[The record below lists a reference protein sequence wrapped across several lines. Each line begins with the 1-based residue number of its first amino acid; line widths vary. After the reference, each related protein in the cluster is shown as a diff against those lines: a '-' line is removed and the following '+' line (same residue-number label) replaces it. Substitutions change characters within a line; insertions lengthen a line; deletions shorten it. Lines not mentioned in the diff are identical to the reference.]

1 MYVVGSSGDNVY
13 QYSLSTPYSLAS
25 GVTYDNISLSFGA
38 LETAPTDISF
48 NSTGTALWVIGGI
61 NDRIYEFRLGTAWNI
76 STAVFYDDVYVGFNE
91 ITVTGLHVIP
101 EQNVAYI
108 VGTNSDTVFQ
118 YSTNTPAIEI
128 ASSGISSVS
137 SIILNNETR
146 VKDNLYVKGNTHID
160 GNILAQ
166 GTLTVDGTTTLNA
179 ATIGSATVTGT
190 LTGNTAVTFDT
201 TTNNINLGTNQTSG
215 NLIVGSTSPTTSTI
229 TLGRATTS
237 QTTNIQ
243 AGASGV
249 GTTKTINF
257 GTGGASGSFTQINIG
272 PTAGVGTV
280 AINSGTNLGIGSATP
295 TSKLDVVGDAKV
307 SGVVTATTFV
317 GSLTGTA
324 TTASSVTLDSVGLGT
339 HTYGDYVQ
347 SITPTAN
354 QISVSVTSGEGSAP
368 TLSIPNQFTIPQD
381 ATVTRDLQ
389 VDRNLNVNGNITIG
403 GTSATLFS
411 QSLNISDPD
420 IVLGYRTDAFGND
433 VSNDSTANHGGVAL
447 ASTEGT
453 PLVDL
458 FIAGIETNP
467 STYKKIMWFKS
478 GEFAGLGT
486 DAWLIN
492 YAVGIGST
500 QFPNGTRLAAGSV
513 QFTENDLAVV
523 RNINAPSGIIT
534 ASSFVGP
541 LTGNAATATYATSAG
556 VATNVIGGIA
566 SVTQL
571 YVSSGITTLGVTSA
585 TNLTSQQL
593 NVSGVSTSGGVNV
606 TTGND
611 YKINNTS
618 VLTNDTLG
626 SFVVNSSL
634 TSVGT
639 LGQLNVSGI
648 TTLGVTSTSNL
659 TSQQLNV
666 SGITTLGVTSTT
678 NLTSQ
683 QLNVSG
689 ITTLGI
695 ISATDLT
702 SQQLN
707 VSGITTL
714 GVTSTT
720 NLTSQQ
726 LNVSGI
732 TTLGVTSTTNLTSQQ
747 LNVSGISTLGVTSTT
762 NLTSQQLNVSGISTL
777 GVTST
782 TDLTSQQLNVSGI
795 TTLGVTSTTNLTSQ
809 QLNVSGIT
817 TLGILTVGNIYSTGV
832 ITATTFSGNATTASY
847 ATNAG
852 IATDVIGGIAS
863 VTQLSVSGFS
873 TVGVLTATN
882 IGIGTTNPTVS
893 LWVGGSG
900 YFIGSVSSDNGF
912 YVNGSLIGSGSISG
926 ADIVG
931 TALSISGIST
941 LGTVKISSGIITATT
956 GVVTYY
962 GDGRFLQ
969 GVVGFAVSLQDP
981 ISDPVYPMFANNT
994 GVTTAGISTTQLV
1007 FTPSSGNLG
1016 LGSTQPGSKL
1026 TVQGDVKVSG
1036 VVTAT
1041 TFYGSAAGL
1050 TNIPPSPGQINI
1062 TDTTTNA
1069 PYYPTFTVGTGFTDA
1084 LNITSTKLSFN
1095 PSSGSLTVS
1104 GGLIGTSL
1112 NISGI
1117 STFTVGPVLIGSG
1130 TSTGTGDQDLQVTG
1144 GAYISSNTG
1153 IGTTNPSQTLHVQ
1166 GNARIT
1172 GAFRDSTD
1180 SPGTTN
1186 QVLLSTIT
1194 GTQWGGVPSPSNIP
1208 GLKIFDTSIDNVLY
1222 VQPTGTLDRVG
1233 VGTTVTQITT
1243 FPSGSNRYVIH
1254 SIHVTNI
1261 SNGDAEITGGFLLN
1275 SRAVPASISVSVGQ
1289 SGRSGVNTITVGTAS
1304 SILVGASVNGTGN
1317 IGETT
1322 GIGSTAGFQYN
1333 TYVTSVDGNVISLS
1347 KPMSGRAVG
1356 VATFTPVSKFASRL
1370 PVPVGSAVEL
1380 LKQPMILNALDS
1392 IVLQSTG
1399 IGSANSST
1407 STAAISQTANSNTLT
1422 VTVGAAI
1429 TNFLSSG
1436 MLIQGTGTNTGI
1448 QTNTFVG
1455 VGYTPGSLLIP
1466 MTRPATTSVASTSIS
1481 FTEVVTP
1488 QDGALQTTIVYQSS
1502 TDTSYLN
1509 GTGTVAGISSTTTSI
1524 TAGLSTVPVPYYSTG
1539 LTYPSTVQSIRV
1551 SNISDGSIYPGGDYP
1566 VWVGIGNSD
1575 TIFAWLAYNMVIPKN
1590 SSIELCEG
1598 PKRLGIGQSIFAYA
1612 STPYTIEI
1620 QVAGKQKTS

>member
-1 MYVVGSSGDNVY
+1 MTKYISGRQKNLKVGLSSYSENLTSLEVIGKVGIGTTNATSSLYVVG
-13 QYSLSTPYSLAS
+13 
-25 GVTYDNISLSFGA
+25 
-38 LETAPTDISF
+38 
-48 NSTGTALWVIGGI
+48 
-61 NDRIYEFRLGTAWNI
+61 
-76 STAVFYDDVYVGFNE
+76 DVY
-91 ITVTGLHVIP
+91 
-101 EQNVAYI
+101 
-108 VGTNSDTVFQ
+108 
-118 YSTNTPAIEI
+118 
-128 ASSGISSVS
+128 
-137 SIILNNETR
+137 
-146 VKDNLYVKGNTHID
+146 
-160 GNILAQ
+160 
-166 GTLTVDGTTTLNA
+166 
-179 ATIGSATVTGT
+179 
-190 LTGNTAVTFDT
+190 
-201 TTNNINLGTNQTSG
+201 
-215 NLIVGSTSPTTSTI
+215 
-229 TLGRATTS
+229 
-237 QTTNIQ
+237 
-243 AGASGV
+243 
-249 GTTKTINF
+249 
-257 GTGGASGSFTQINIG
+257 
-272 PTAGVGTV
+272 
-280 AINSGTNLGIGSATP
+280 
-295 TSKLDVVGDAKV
+295 V
-307 SGVVTATTFV
+307 SGVVTATTFYGTFSGNAATATYADNAGV
-317 GSLTGTA
+317 ATYAPNAGVSTYATSSGIATYATNAGVATYATNAGVATYATNSGVSTYATNAGIATYATNAGVATYATNAGVATYATNAGVATYADNAGIATYATIAGYSTSSGISTDAIKLQTPRTFEITGDIVGTA
-324 TTASSVTLDSVGLGT
+324 VTFDGTGNVSIAATIQPNSVALGT
-339 HTYGDYVQ
+339 DTTGDYVQ

-354 QISVSVTSGEGSAP
+354 QISVSATSGEGSTP

-381 ATVTRDLQ
+381 ATITRDLQ
-389 VDRNLNVNGNITIG
+389 VNRNLNVTGNITIG
-403 GTSATLFS
+403 GTSATIFS
-411 QSLNISDPD
+411 QSLNVFDPD
-420 IVLGYRTDAFGND
+420 IVLGFRTDAFGND
-433 VSNDSTANHGGVAL
+433 VSNDNTANHGGVAL

-458 FIAGIETNP
+458 FIAGIETNL
-467 STYKKIMWFKS
+467 STYKKIMWFKA
-478 GEFAGLGT
+478 GTPGLTGLGT

-534 ASSFVGP
+534 ASSFVGA
-541 LTGNAATATYATSAG
+541 LNGNAATATYATNAG
-556 VATNVIGGIA
+556 VAT
-566 SVTQL
+566 
-571 YVSSGITTLGVTSA
+571 
-585 TNLTSQQL
+585 
-593 NVSGVSTSGGVNV
+593 
-606 TTGND
+606 
-611 YKINNTS
+611 
-618 VLTNDTLG
+618 
-626 SFVVNSSL
+626 
-634 TSVGT
+634 
-639 LGQLNVSGI
+639 
-648 TTLGVTSTSNL
+648 
-659 TSQQLNV
+659 
-666 SGITTLGVTSTT
+666 
-678 NLTSQ
+678 
-683 QLNVSG
+683 
-689 ITTLGI
+689 
-695 ISATDLT
+695 
-702 SQQLN
+702 
-707 VSGITTL
+707 
-714 GVTSTT
+714 
-720 NLTSQQ
+720 
-726 LNVSGI
+726 
-732 TTLGVTSTTNLTSQQ
+732 
-747 LNVSGISTLGVTSTT
+747 
-762 NLTSQQLNVSGISTL
+762 
-777 GVTST
+777 
-782 TDLTSQQLNVSGI
+782 
-795 TTLGVTSTTNLTSQ
+795 
-809 QLNVSGIT
+809 
-817 TLGILTVGNIYSTGV
+817 
-832 ITATTFSGNATTASY
+832 Y

-852 IATDVIGGIAS
+852 VATYATNAGVATYATNAGVATYADNAGVSTYATNAGVSTYATNAGVSTYATNSGISTYATNSGISTYATNAGVSTYATNAGVATYADNAGVSTYATNAGVATYATNAGVSTYATNAGVATYADNAGIATYATNAGVATYATSSGIATYATNAGVATDVIGGIAS

-873 TVGVLTATN
+873 TVGVLTATS

-981 ISDPVYPMFANNT
+981 VSEPVYPMFANNT

-1007 FTPSSGNLG
+1007 FIPSSGNLG

-1117 STFTVGPVLIGSG
+1117 STFTIGPVLIGSG
-1130 TSTGTGDQDLQVTG
+1130 TSTGTSGQVLQVSGINSSVYIG
-1144 GAYISSNTG
+1144 GNTG

-1172 GAFRDSTD
+1172 GAFRDSTN

-1275 SRAVPASISVSVGQ
+1275 SRAVPASISVSIGQ
-1289 SGRSGVNTITVGTAS
+1289 SGGAGVNTITVGTAS

>member
-1 MYVVGSSGDNVY
+1 MSDYISPYLSGREKNFK
-13 QYSLSTPYSLAS
+13 
-25 GVTYDNISLSFGA
+25 I
-38 LETAPTDISF
+38 
-48 NSTGTALWVIGGI
+48 
-61 NDRIYEFRLGTAWNI
+61 
-76 STAVFYDDVYVGFNE
+76 
-91 ITVTGLHVIP
+91 
-101 EQNVAYI
+101 
-108 VGTNSDTVFQ
+108 
-118 YSTNTPAIEI
+118 
-128 ASSGISSVS
+128 GISSYTENKTSLEV
-137 SIILNNETR
+137 
-146 VKDNLYVKGNTHID
+146 
-160 GNILAQ
+160 
-166 GTLTVDGTTTLNA
+166 
-179 ATIGSATVTGT
+179 IGKV
-190 LTGNTAVTFDT
+190 
-201 TTNNINLGTNQTSG
+201 
-215 NLIVGSTSPTTSTI
+215 
-229 TLGRATTS
+229 
-237 QTTNIQ
+237 
-243 AGASGV
+243 
-249 GTTKTINF
+249 
-257 GTGGASGSFTQINIG
+257 
-272 PTAGVGTV
+272 
-280 AINSGTNLGIGSATP
+280 GIGTANAT
-295 TSKLDVVGDAKV
+295 SSLHVVGDEYV
-307 SGVVTATTFV
+307 TGVVTATTFY
-317 GSLTGTA
+317 GTFSGN
-324 TTASSVTLDSVGLGT
+324 ASSATYATNAGVATYATNAGVATYATNAGVATYAPNAGVATYADNAGIATYATNAGVSTYATNSGIATYATNAGIATYATNSGIATYATNAGIATYATNSGIATYATIAGYSTSSGISTDAIKLQTPRTFEITGDIVGAAVTFDGTGNVSIAATIQPNSVGLGT
-339 HTYGDYVQ
+339 DTTGDYVQ
-347 SITPTAN
+347 SITGTSN
-354 QISVSVTSGEGSAP
+354 QIDVSVTSGEGSAP
-368 TLSIPNQFTIPQD
+368 ILSIPNQFTAPQD
-381 ATVTRDLQ
+381 VTVIRDLQ
-389 VDRNLNVNGNITIG
+389 VNRNLNVDGNITIG
-403 GTSATLFS
+403 GTSATIFS
-411 QSLNISDPD
+411 QSLSISDPD

-433 VSNDSTANHGGVAL
+433 ISNDNTANHGGVAL

-467 STYKKIMWFKS
+467 STYKKIMWFKA
-478 GEFAGLGT
+478 GTFAGLGT
-486 DAWLIN
+486 DAWLFN

-500 QFPNGTRLAAGSV
+500 QFPTGTRLAAGSV

-523 RNINAPSGIIT
+523 RNIN
-534 ASSFVGP
+534 
-541 LTGNAATATYATSAG
+541 
-556 VATNVIGGIA
+556 
-566 SVTQL
+566 
-571 YVSSGITTLGVTSA
+571 
-585 TNLTSQQL
+585 
-593 NVSGVSTSGGVNV
+593 
-606 TTGND
+606 
-611 YKINNTS
+611 
-618 VLTNDTLG
+618 
-626 SFVVNSSL
+626 
-634 TSVGT
+634 
-639 LGQLNVSGI
+639 
-648 TTLGVTSTSNL
+648 
-659 TSQQLNV
+659 
-666 SGITTLGVTSTT
+666 
-678 NLTSQ
+678 
-683 QLNVSG
+683 
-689 ITTLGI
+689 
-695 ISATDLT
+695 
-702 SQQLN
+702 
-707 VSGITTL
+707 
-714 GVTSTT
+714 
-720 NLTSQQ
+720 
-726 LNVSGI
+726 
-732 TTLGVTSTTNLTSQQ
+732 
-747 LNVSGISTLGVTSTT
+747 
-762 NLTSQQLNVSGISTL
+762 
-777 GVTST
+777 
-782 TDLTSQQLNVSGI
+782 
-795 TTLGVTSTTNLTSQ
+795 
-809 QLNVSGIT
+809 
-817 TLGILTVGNIYSTGV
+817 STGV
-832 ITATTFSGNATTASY
+832 ITATSGFSGNASSASYATIAGYSTSSGIATYATNAGVSTYADNSGIATYATNAGVATYATIAGYSTSSGIATYADNSGIATYATIAGYSTSSGIATYATNAGVATYATIAGYSTSQGIATYAPNAGIATYATSSGIATYAPNAGIATYTPNAGISTYADNAGIATYATNAGIATYATNAGVATY

-873 TVGVLTATN
+873 TVGVLTATS

-900 YFIGSVSSDNGF
+900 YFIGSVSSNNGF

-941 LGTVKISSGIITATT
+941 LGTVKISSGIITSTNS

-962 GDGRFLQ
+962 GDGRYLQ
-969 GVVGFAVSLQDP
+969 NVVGFAVSLQDP
-981 ISDPVYPMFANNT
+981 VSEPVYPMFANNI

-1016 LGSTQPGSKL
+1016 LGSTNPDSKL
-1026 TVQGDVKVSG
+1026 AVIGDVYVSG

-1050 TNIPPSPGQINI
+1050 TDIPPSPGQINI
-1062 TDTTTNA
+1062 TDTSTNA
-1069 PYYPTFTVGTGFTDA
+1069 PYYPTFTVGAGFTDA

-1104 GGLIGTSL
+1104 
-1112 NISGI
+1112 
-1117 STFTVGPVLIGSG
+1117 VGPVLIGSG
-1130 TSTGTGDQDLQVTG
+1130 TSTGTADQDLQVTG

-1194 GTQWGGVPSPSNIP
+1194 GTQWGGFPSPSNIP
-1208 GLKIFDTSIDNVLY
+1208 GLKIFDTSIDDVLY

-1289 SGRSGVNTITVGTAS
+1289 SGGPGINAVTVGSAS
-1304 SILVGASVNGTGN
+1304 TILVGASVNGTGN

-1322 GIGSTAGFQYN
+1322 GIGTTAGFQYN

-1399 IGSANSST
+1399 ISNATSST
-1407 STAAISQTANSNTLT
+1407 STAAISQTANSNILT
-1422 VTVGAAI
+1422 VTAGAAI
-1429 TNFLSSG
+1429 LNFIAAG
-1436 MLIQGTGTNTGI
+1436 QLIQGTGTNTGI

-1455 VGYTPGSLLIP
+1455 VGYTPGSLSVP
-1466 MTRPATTSVASTSIS
+1466 MTRPATSTLASQILT

-1488 QDGALQTTIVYQSS
+1488 QDGALQATIVYQSS

-1524 TAGLSTVPVPYYSTG
+1524 TAGLSTVPVPYYATG

-1551 SNISDGSIYPGGDYP
+1551 SNISDDSIYPGGDYP